1 MGLKRCCFAV
11 LFCAFQAADSP
22 IAPRFIISSNQ
33 AQVKVRLF
41 NAALIREMSSM
52 GGVAL
57 ASLTGIVLV
66 TLLVRILGRAA
77 VDRIDDE
84 AVFPFIGFGM
94 LNLLPVLL
102 SLALFLAV
110 FLTMTRLW
118 QDSEMVVW
126 QGAGLGPLA
135 WLSPVLRFALPI
147 TLLIALLSLLVI
159 PWAAQKRSDFER
171 VLASRDETS
180 VISAGVFAEAGGG
193 KRVFFVESLDTHSGR
208 VRNIFIRSV
217 QNGRDGVIVAQDG
230 HVEVMDN
237 GDRFLVLSKG
247 RRYEGNPGAADYR
260 MMAFERYAVRLD
272 TVAVER
278 QAKTPR
284 TTSTAEL
291 LRDPS
296 PANLAEWAW
305 RLGYPISA
313 LLLALFA
320 VPASHMNPR
329 AGRSL
334 NVIFALLVYT
344 VYSNLI
350 GLSETWI
357 KQQKLSVLSSML
369 LVHGS
374 MAVLVA
380 WLYWRRLRG
389 ITGGP
394 V

>member
-1 MGLKRCCFAV
+1 M
-11 LFCAFQAADSP
+11 
-22 IAPRFIISSNQ
+22 
-33 AQVKVRLF
+33 RLF
-41 NAALIREMSSM
+41 NTALIREMSSM

-57 ASLTGIVLV
+57 LALTGIVLV
-66 TLLVRILGRAA
+66 TMLVRILGRAA
-77 VDRIDDE
+77 VGRIDEE

-147 TLLIALLSLLVI
+147 VGVIALLSLFLI

-171 VLASRDETS
+171 LLSSRDETS
-180 VISAGVFAEAGGG
+180 IIGAGVFAEAGEG
-193 KRVFFVESLDTHSGR
+193 KRVFFVESIDSRSGQ
-208 VRNIFIRSV
+208 VRNIFIRAV

-230 HVEVMDN
+230 HVETMDN

-247 RRYEGNPGAADYR
+247 RRYEGIPGAADYR
-260 MMAFERYAVRLD
+260 MMEFDRYAVRLD
-272 TVAVER
+272 TAAVEK
-278 QAKTPR
+278 QAQTPR
-284 TTSTAEL
+284 TTPTADL

-296 PANLAEWAW
+296 PANQAEWAW

-320 VPASHMNPR
+320 VPASHLNPR

-334 NVIFALLVYT
+334 NVLFALLVYT

-350 GLSETWI
+350 GLSEAWI
-357 KQQKLSVLSSML
+357 NQQKLPVVTSML

-374 MAVLVA
+374 MAVLVI

-389 ITGGP
+389 VAGGLT
-394 V
+394 

>member
-1 MGLKRCCFAV
+1 
-11 LFCAFQAADSP
+11 
-22 IAPRFIISSNQ
+22 
-33 AQVKVRLF
+33 
-41 NAALIREMSSM
+41 MSSM

-57 ASLTGIVLV
+57 LALTLIVVV

-77 VDRIDDE
+77 VGRIDHE

-102 SLALFLAV
+102 SMALFLAV
-110 FLTMTRLW
+110 FLTLTRLW

-147 TLLIALLSLLVI
+147 ALLIAALSLFVI

-180 VISAGVFAEAGGG
+180 VISAGMFAEAGGG
-193 KRVFFVESLDTHSGR
+193 KRVFFVESIDTRSGQ

-217 QNGRDGVIVAQDG
+217 QSGRDGVIVAQDG
-230 HVEVMDN
+230 QVEVMDN

-247 RRYEGNPGAADYR
+247 RRYEGSPGAADYR
-260 MMAFERYAVRLD
+260 MMEFDRYAVRMD
-272 TVAVER
+272 RVAVER
-278 QAKTPR
+278 QARTPR
-284 TTSTAEL
+284 TTSTADL
-291 LRDPS
+291 LRDPT
-296 PANLAEWAW
+296 PANQAEWAM

-313 LLLALFA
+313 LLLAVFA
-320 VPASHMNPR
+320 IPASHINPR

-334 NVIFALLVYT
+334 NVLFALLTYT
-344 VYSNLI
+344 VYSNLM
-350 GLSETWI
+350 GLSEAWI
-357 KQQKLSVLSSML
+357 NQQKLSFTTSML

-374 MAVLVA
+374 MAVLVI

-389 ITGGP
+389 PAGGL

>member
-1 MGLKRCCFAV
+1 
-11 LFCAFQAADSP
+11 
-22 IAPRFIISSNQ
+22 
-33 AQVKVRLF
+33 
-41 NAALIREMSSM
+41 MSSV

-57 ASLTGIVLV
+57 VSLTGIVLV

-77 VDRIDDE
+77 VGRIDDE
-84 AVFPFIGFGM
+84 AVFPLIGFGM

-110 FLTMTRLW
+110 FLTLTRLW

-135 WLSPVLRFALPI
+135 WLSAVLRFAVPI
-147 TLLIALLSLLVI
+147 TLLIAVLSMVVI

-171 VLASRDETS
+171 VLSSRDEAS
-180 VISAGVFAEAGGG
+180 VLSAGMFAEASGG
-193 KRVFFVESLDTHSGR
+193 KRVFFVENIDTQSGR
-208 VRNIFIRSV
+208 VRNIFIRLV
-217 QNGRDGVIVAQDG
+217 QSGRDGVIVAQEG
-230 HVEVMDN
+230 HVEVMEN
-237 GDRFLVLSKG
+237 GDRFLVLTQG
-247 RRYEGNPGAADYR
+247 RRYEGLPGAADYR
-260 MMAFERYAVRLD
+260 MMDFDRYAVRLD
-272 TVAVER
+272 TVTVEK
-278 QAKTPR
+278 QAQTPR
-284 TTSTAEL
+284 TTHTSDL
-291 LRDPS
+291 LRNPT

-320 VPASHMNPR
+320 VPASQMNPR

-334 NVIFALLVYT
+334 NVIFALLVYS

-350 GLSETWI
+350 GLSEAWI
-357 KQQKLSVLSSML
+357 KQQKLSAISGML

-374 MAVLVA
+374 MGVLVV

-389 ITGGP
+389 PAGGR
-394 V
+394 

>member
-1 MGLKRCCFAV
+1 M
-11 LFCAFQAADSP
+11 
-22 IAPRFIISSNQ
+22 
-33 AQVKVRLF
+33 RLF
-41 NAALIREMSSM
+41 NSALIREMSSM

-57 ASLTGIVLV
+57 LSLTGIVLV

-77 VDRIDDE
+77 VGRIDNE
-84 AVFPFIGFGM
+84 AVFPYIGFGM

-118 QDSEMVVW
+118 QDCEMVVW

-147 TLLIALLSLLVI
+147 TLLIASLSLLVI

-171 VLASRDETS
+171 VLSSRDEAS
-180 VISAGVFAEAGGG
+180 VISAGVFAEAGEGR
-193 KRVFFVESLDTHSGR
+193 RVFFVESLDARSGR
-208 VRNIFIRSV
+208 VRNVFIRSV

-230 HVEVMDN
+230 HVEVMAN
-237 GDRFLVLSKG
+237 GDRFLVLTKG
-247 RRYEGNPGAADYR
+247 RRYEGSPGTADYR
-260 MMAFERYAVRLD
+260 MMEFDRYAVRLD
-272 TVAVER
+272 TTTVDK
-278 QAKTPR
+278 QAQTPR
-284 TTSTAEL
+284 TTSTADL

-313 LLLALFA
+313 LLLAVFA

-329 AGRSL
+329 AGRSM

-350 GLSETWI
+350 GLSEAWI
-357 KQQKLSVLSSML
+357 NQQKLSVTASML
-369 LVHGS
+369 LTHGS
-374 MAVLVA
+374 MGVLVI

-389 ITGGP
+389 VAGGP

>member
-1 MGLKRCCFAV
+1 MGVKPSFSVVDR
-11 LFCAFQAADSP
+11 P
-22 IAPRFIISSNQ
+22 ITPQFIISSNQ
-33 AQVKVRLF
+33 AEVKVRLF
-41 NAALIREMSSM
+41 NSALIREMSSM

-57 ASLTGIVLV
+57 LSLTSIVLV

-77 VDRIDDE
+77 VGRIDNE

-94 LNLLPVLL
+94 LNFLPVLL

-147 TLLIALLSLLVI
+147 TLLIAMLSLLVI

-171 VLASRDETS
+171 VLSSRDEAS

-193 KRVFFVESLDTHSGR
+193 KRVIFVESIDTRSGR
-208 VRNIFIRSV
+208 VRNVFIRAV
-217 QNGRDGVIVAQDG
+217 QSGRDGVIVAQDG

-260 MMAFERYAVRLD
+260 MMEFDRYAVRLD
-272 TVAVER
+272 TVAVDN
-278 QAKTPR
+278 QAQTPR
-284 TTSTAEL
+284 TTSTADL

-313 LLLALFA
+313 LLLAVFA
-320 VPASHMNPR
+320 LPASYLNPR

-334 NVIFALLVYT
+334 NVLFALLVYT
-344 VYSNLI
+344 IYSNLI

-357 KQQKLSVLSSML
+357 NQQKLSVITSML

-374 MAVLVA
+374 MAVLIV

-389 ITGGP
+389 GAAGLG
-394 V
+394 

>member
-1 MGLKRCCFAV
+1 MGVKLWFSGVDR
-11 LFCAFQAADSP
+11 P
-22 IAPRFIISSNQ
+22 ILPKSIISSNQ
-33 AQVKVRLF
+33 AEVKVRLF
-41 NAALIREMSSM
+41 NSALIREMSSM

-57 ASLTGIVLV
+57 LSLTGIVLV

-77 VDRIDDE
+77 VGRIDNE

-147 TLLIALLSLLVI
+147 TLLIAMLSLLVI

-171 VLASRDETS
+171 VLSSRDEAS

-193 KRVFFVESLDTHSGR
+193 KRVFFVESIDTRSGR
-208 VRNIFIRSV
+208 VRNVFIRSV
-217 QNGRDGVIVAQDG
+217 QSGRDGVIVAQDG
-230 HVEVMDN
+230 HVEVMEN
-237 GDRFLVLSKG
+237 GDRFLVLTKG
-247 RRYEGNPGAADYR
+247 RRYEGSPGAADYR
-260 MMAFERYAVRLD
+260 MMEFDRYAVRLD
-272 TVAVER
+272 TVTVEK
-278 QAKTPR
+278 QAQTPR
-284 TTSTAEL
+284 TTSTVDL

-313 LLLALFA
+313 LLLAVFA
-320 VPASHMNPR
+320 VPASHVNPR

-350 GLSETWI
+350 GLSEAWI
-357 KQQKLSVLSSML
+357 NQQKLSVVTSML

-374 MAVLVA
+374 MGVLVI
-380 WLYWRRLRG
+380 WLYWRRLHG
-389 ITGGP
+389 VAGGLG
-394 V
+394 

>member
-1 MGLKRCCFAV
+1 MGVKPSFSV
-11 LFCAFQAADSP
+11 ADRP
-22 IAPRFIISSNQ
+22 ILPKSIISSNQ
-33 AQVKVRLF
+33 AEVKVRLF
-41 NAALIREMSSM
+41 NSALIREMSSM

-57 ASLTGIVLV
+57 LSLTGIVLV

-77 VDRIDDE
+77 VGRIDNE

-147 TLLIALLSLLVI
+147 TLLIAMLSLLVI

-171 VLASRDETS
+171 VLSSRDEAS

-193 KRVFFVESLDTHSGR
+193 KRVFFVESIDTRSGR

-217 QNGRDGVIVAQDG
+217 QSGRDGVIVAQDG
-230 HVEVMDN
+230 HVEVMEN
-237 GDRFLVLSKG
+237 GDRFLVLTKG
-247 RRYEGNPGAADYR
+247 RRYEGSPGAADYR
-260 MMAFERYAVRLD
+260 MMEFDRYAVRLD
-272 TVAVER
+272 TVTVEK
-278 QAKTPR
+278 QAQTPR
-284 TTSTAEL
+284 TTSTVDL

-313 LLLALFA
+313 LLLAVFA

-350 GLSETWI
+350 GLSESWI
-357 KQQKLSVLSSML
+357 NQQKLSVVTSML

-374 MAVLVA
+374 MGILVI
-380 WLYWRRLRG
+380 WLYWRRLHG
-389 ITGGP
+389 VAGGLG
-394 V
+394 

>member
-1 MGLKRCCFAV
+1 M
-11 LFCAFQAADSP
+11 
-22 IAPRFIISSNQ
+22 
-33 AQVKVRLF
+33 RLF
-41 NAALIREMSSM
+41 NSALIREMSSM

-57 ASLTGIVLV
+57 LSLTGIVLV

-77 VDRIDDE
+77 VGRIDNE
-84 AVFPFIGFGM
+84 AVFPYIGFGM

-147 TLLIALLSLLVI
+147 TLLIASLSLLVI

-171 VLASRDETS
+171 VISSRDEAS
-180 VISAGVFAEAGGG
+180 VISAGVFAEAGEGR
-193 KRVFFVESLDTHSGR
+193 RVFFVESLDARSGR
-208 VRNIFIRSV
+208 VRNVFIRSV

-230 HVEVMDN
+230 HVEVMAN
-237 GDRFLVLSKG
+237 GDRFLVLTKG
-247 RRYEGNPGAADYR
+247 RRYEGSPGTADYR
-260 MMAFERYAVRLD
+260 MMEFDRYAVRLD
-272 TVAVER
+272 TTTVDK
-278 QAKTPR
+278 QAQIPR
-284 TTSTAEL
+284 TTSTADL

-313 LLLALFA
+313 LLLAVFA

-329 AGRSL
+329 AGRSM

-350 GLSETWI
+350 GLSEAWI
-357 KQQKLSVLSSML
+357 NQQKLSVTASML
-369 LVHGS
+369 LTHGS
-374 MAVLVA
+374 MGVLVI

-389 ITGGP
+389 VAGGP